1 MTAATTVRSR
11 KSTNVRIHAVPS
23 PIRLS
28 FALLDRAAPALAAR
42 WAERIWFT
50 LPRPHPSPAGP
61 VPRSSTPPGGR
72 PFTVDADGRTVAGRV
87 WGDGPA
93 VYLVHGWA
101 GHSGQLAAFVAP
113 LVAQGLRV
121 VAYDA
126 PSHGASGPGAYGP
139 RSSSIPEF
147 AAALT
152 AVVAAH
158 GPAHALIAH
167 SMGGTAAAVAL
178 CDGLS
183 AGRVVLLAPMA
194 SPESYARGLAA
205 TLGLGQGTY
214 RRMVA
219 RVERRVGAPMRH
231 FDVPEL
237 GRAIAMP
244 PTLVVH
250 DRGDRFTPSTDG
262 AAIAE
267 AWPSARLRLTD
278 GLGHRRLLSDPA
290 VVADVV
296 DFAGAGA
303 SAARGVAAGRP
314 GQPGA
319 RMAREV
325 AAGRRG

>member
-1 MTAATTVRSR
+1 MTAVPNVRSQ
-11 KSTNVRIHAVPS
+11 KSTNVRFHVAPS
-23 PIRLS
+23 PIRLA
-28 FALLDRAAPALAAR
+28 FTLLDRAAPTLAAR

-50 LPRPHPSPAGP
+50 LPKRHPSPDGP
-61 VPRSSTPPGGR
+61 GPGSGTPPGGR
-72 PFTVDADGRTVAGRV
+72 PFTVDAGGRTVAGRV

-101 GHSGQLAAFVAP
+101 GHAGQLTAFVAP

-121 VAYDA
+121 IAYDA

-167 SMGGTAAAVAL
+167 SMGATAAAVAL

-205 TLGLGQGTY
+205 TLGLGQSAY

-219 RVERRVGAPMRH
+219 RVERRVGAPMRQ

-262 AAIAE
+262 AAIAA

-278 GLGHRRLLSDPA
+278 GLGHRRLLTDPA
-290 VVADVV
+290 VVAEVV

-303 SAARGVAAGRP
+303 RVAQA
-314 GQPGA
+314 
-319 RMAREV
+319 
-325 AAGRRG
+325 